1 MLRELQARRE
11 GVGGGGGDVP
21 DFRVADDVGKMWLM
35 SGCQRVMP
43 LGYGGG
49 GGVRSSAGGVDEV
62 MHLTRQRFC
71 GKLSLYAR

>member
-11 GVGGGGGDVP
+11 GWRGDVR
-21 DFRVADDVGKMWLM
+21 DSRVADDVGKMWLM
-35 SGCQRVMP
+35 PGCQRVMP
-43 LGYGGG
+43 LGYGG